1 MMNINLHIGS
11 LILDGIEV
19 PPQQRPA
26 LQSALEMELGRLL
39 SEQGLASGLLGG
51 GAVRE
56 LPGGT
61 IQAPQGNDPA
71 AFGQQIARAVFGGLA
86 E

>member
-1 MMNINLHIGS
+1 MVINLHIGS

-19 PPQQRPA
+19 SPQQRPA

-39 SEQGLASGLLGG
+39 SEQGLGSSLLGG
-51 GAVRE
+51 GAIRE

-61 IQAPQGNDPA
+61 FQAPQGNDPA
-71 AFGQQIARAVFGGLA
+71 AFGQQIARAVYGGLA